1 MQLEAGYRIELV
13 AAEPDV
19 QSPVAM
25 DFDEQGRLFVVEM
38 PGYPLDTR
46 PTGRV
51 KLLEDADGDG
61 RYETSRIFA
70 DGLVLPTGVMRW
82 KKGVL
87 VTAPPDLL
95 YFEDTN
101 GDGRADVRTV
111 VITGFAVTN
120 PQHMVNGPVYGLDNW
135 IHLAHEGPTQAV
147 IYQDV
152 FGDRGR
158 PLRWPAHPQRPA
170 RLRRPARRA
179 AASGCRAAGGH
190 VRHVA
195 VSATAST
202 RGAATSPPR
211 TPTTRGTR

>member
-1 MQLEAGYRIELV
+1 MRRRLVCFTSILLLSPGSLARRADGPPYSPAESIATMQVEAGYRVELV
-13 AAEPDV
+13 ASEPAIE
-19 QSPVAM
+19 SPVAM
-25 DFDEQGRLFVVEM
+25 DIDEDGRLFVVEM
-38 PGYPLDTR
+38 PGYPLDTK

-51 KLLEDADGDG
+51 KLLEDRDGDG
-61 RYETSRIFA
+61 RFETSRVFA

-111 VITGFAVTN
+111 VITGFAFTN

-147 IYQDV
+147 IYKDV
-152 FGDRGR
+152 FGDRGT
-158 PLRWPAHPQRPA
+158 PLRWPGHPQRPA
-170 RLRRPARRA
+170 VTVDRRGVRLRPD
-179 AASGCRAAGGH
+179 
-190 VRHVA
+190 
-195 VSATAST
+195 
-202 RGAATSPPR
+202 
-211 TPTTRGTR
+211 